1 MVNKLHKS
9 RRFTSTWLGVLI
21 VILLMLGIV
30 FRFVNL
36 DQKIYWIDETFTSLR
51 ISGYRLSE
59 MIPEISKGDA
69 IAIKEL
75 HKYQQ
80 TNPEKNLIGTIKGL
94 AFEEPQHP
102 PLYYVMA
109 RFWGQLFG
117 NSVAVRRSFSALIS
131 LLMFPAIYWLCQEL
145 FESSLVGWVA
155 MALVAVS
162 PFQVLYAQAARQYG
176 LWSVTILLSSAALL
190 RAIRLTKPRNTT
202 SKIRDILHFIST
214 WGIYALTLVT
224 GFYTFL
230 FSILVAI
237 SHGIYVLVTERFR
250 FSKRLVYY
258 GLSSLMALMVFV
270 PWLLVS
276 NSNLSKVS
284 SKTKWALKEVP
295 LSSLAQT
302 WLININRSFFDLNQ
316 GLNLPSVLV
325 SVIILI
331 LVGYAIY
338 FLCRHSPKRVSL
350 FILTLIGV
358 TALALVLPDLISGG
372 KRSSVTRYLIPCY
385 LGIQLAVA
393 YLFTNKITNKITSI
407 FQGVWQQ
414 KLWRLGMILLL
425 SGGILSCVI
434 SSQAEFWWNKYTSAN
449 HTQVAAIINQ
459 AEQPLLLTKSLEVI
473 SLSYLLDPKVKFSW
487 LSHKSVK
494 MPNGEKSK
502 QLIIPENTDEFSD
515 VFLYNPSKELRE
527 KIEKQYNY
535 KSELIG
541 KWNHQLEPTYEIKAF
556 LWKLVKE

>member
-1 MVNKLHKS
+1 MVNKFTKT
-9 RRFTSTWLGVLI
+9 RRFSSTWLGILI
-21 VILLMLGIV
+21 IILLMLGIV
-30 FRFVNL
+30 FRFVNI

-59 MIPEISKGDA
+59 MIPEISNGDA
-69 IAIKEL
+69 IAIKDL
-75 HKYQQ
+75 HKYQH
-80 TNPEKNLIGTIKGL
+80 TNPEKKLIGTIKGL

-109 RFWGQLFG
+109 RFWAQLFG
-117 NSVAVRRSFSALIS
+117 NSVAVRRIFSALIS
-131 LLMFPAIYWLCQEL
+131 LLMFPAIYLLCQEL

-176 LWSVTILLSSAALL
+176 LWGVTILLSSAALL

-202 SKIRDILHFIST
+202 SKIKDILHFIST

-250 FSKRLVYY
+250 FSKIIVYY
-258 GLSSLMALMVFV
+258 GLSSLMALMVFI

-284 SKTKWALKEVP
+284 SKTKWALKDVP

-302 WLININRSFFDLNQ
+302 WLININRSFFDINQ
-316 GLNLPSVLV
+316 GLNFPSVV
-325 SVIILI
+325 VCVIILI

-338 FLCRHSPKRVSL
+338 FLCRNTPKRVSL

-358 TALALVLPDLISGG
+358 TALALVVPDLISGG

-385 LGIQLAVA
+385 LGMQLAVA
-393 YLFTNKITNKITSI
+393 YLFTNKITSI

-459 AEQPLLLTKSLEVI
+459 ADQPLLLTKSLEVI

-487 LSHKSVK
+487 LSQKSVK
-494 MPNGEKSK
+494 MANGEKLK
-502 QLIIPENTDEFSD
+502 KLTIPENTDKFSD
-515 VFLYNPSKELRE
+515 VFLYNPSRELRE

-535 KSELIG
+535 QSELIG
-541 KWNHQLEPTYEIKAF
+541 KWNHKLEPTYEIKTF